1 MKPYAVVLS
10 NFQYFT
16 EPGGYSSR
24 AQWWNEGQRRLLTD
38 LQGASKKLIYISDTP
53 HPLRDIP
60 NCLATRNVKD
70 CNTSEKTPNV
80 IINGFTKIDPTP
92 WLCTDKCPAIKDGYV
107 VYRDAS
113 HISVNAAL
121 ALASQ
126 LETALRDK
134 GLFS

>member
-1 MKPYAVVLS
+1 
-10 NFQYFT
+10 
-16 EPGGYSSR
+16 
-24 AQWWNEGQRRLLTD
+24 
-38 LQGASKKLIYISDTP
+38 LIYISDTP

-70 CNTSEKTPNV
+70 CDTSEKTPNV

-126 LETALRDK
+126 LETALRDM